1 MGIAIYFYREDISMR
16 KFFATILMTILVFSF
31 VSASIAEAYEQE
43 EIVQTTVIMTA
54 NVDTEL
60 RLWATNDGP
69 AYATLVK
76 GDDIEVFA
84 FYPDENHV
92 WAQVSRDEE
101 DLQYKYG
108 YANVEDLYF
117 SSGKQF
123 KLGKYMKITGNTVN
137 IREEGNIQADTC
149 GLLHK
154 GDVVSVEKYVPTSD
168 GRIWAYCSNAKTTEY
183 LGWVSMRYLTPKN

>member
-1 MGIAIYFYREDISMR
+1 MK

-31 VSASIAEAYEQE
+31 VSVSLAEAYDQE
-43 EIVQTTVIMTA
+43 EVVQTTVIMTA

-60 RLWATNDGP
+60 RLWAANDGP

-92 WAQVSRDEE
+92 WAQVLRDEE
-101 DLQYKYG
+101 DLQYKCG
-108 YANVEDLYF
+108 YANVEDLHF

-123 KLGKYMKITGNTVN
+123 KLGKYMKVIGNTVN

-154 GDVVSVEKYVPTSD
+154 GDIVSVEKYVSTSD

-183 LGWVSMRYLTPKN
+183 LGWVSMRYLTPEN

>member
-16 KFFATILMTILVFSF
+16 KFFATILMTILVFSL

>member
-1 MGIAIYFYREDISMR
+1 MKKIFS
-16 KFFATILMTILVFSF
+16 TILMTILFFSF
-31 VSASIAEAYEQE
+31 VSVSMAEAYEQKE
-43 EIVQTTVIMTA
+43 VVQTTVMMTA

-76 GDDIEVFA
+76 GEDIEVFE
-84 FYPDENHV
+84 FYLDENCV
-92 WAQVSRDEE
+92 WAQVLHDGE
-101 DLQYKYG
+101 DLQYRYG
-108 YANVEDLYF
+108 YVDVADLYF

-123 KLGKYMKITGNTVN
+123 KLGKYMKVTGNTVN
-137 IREEGNIQADTC
+137 IREGGNIQANIC

-168 GRIWAYCSNAKTTEY
+168 GRIWAYCSNAGTTEY
-183 LGWVSMRYLTPKN
+183 LGWVSMRYLVPEK

>member
-1 MGIAIYFYREDISMR
+1 MKKIL
-16 KFFATILMTILVFSF
+16 ATILMTILVFNF
-31 VSASIAEAYEQE
+31 VSVSTAEAYEQE
-43 EIVQTTVIMTA
+43 EVVQTAVMMTA

-60 RLWATNDGP
+60 RLWAANDGP

-92 WAQVSRDEE
+92 WAQVSRDEG

-108 YANVEDLYF
+108 YVNVEDLYF
-117 SSGKQF
+117 SSSKQF
-123 KLGKYMKITGNTVN
+123 KLGKYMKVTGNTVN

-149 GLLHK
+149 GLLRK

-168 GRIWAYCSNAKTTEY
+168 GRIWAYCSNAERAEY
-183 LGWVSMRYLTPKN
+183 LGWVSMRYLAPEN